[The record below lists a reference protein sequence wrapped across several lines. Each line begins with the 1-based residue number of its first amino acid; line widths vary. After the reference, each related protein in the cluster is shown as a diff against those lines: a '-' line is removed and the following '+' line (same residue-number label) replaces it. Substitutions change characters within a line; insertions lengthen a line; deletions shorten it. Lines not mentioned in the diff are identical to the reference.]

1 MKLATNRLVSACI
14 VVIALSVMAAPV
26 SAGTPAVIASGGTTV
41 PGDTVTVTVDI
52 DNAQTVKVSGFS
64 SSWTVESM
72 DSSGAFTNTG
82 DTYAGWVWDGDQS
95 SKSVSVTLGVPND
108 ASARD
113 YTLDVT
119 TEDSDGNTASTT
131 TTVTVETADTSAPT
145 ADAGSDKSVA
155 EGTAVSFDGT
165 SSSDNNQIASYG
177 WSFGDGTSASGP
189 TPSHT
194 YDEPGSY
201 TARLTVT
208 DGSGNTDTDSLTV
221 EVSDTTAPTA
231 NAGADK
237 SVQSGT
243 AVTFDAS
250 ASTDNDQITSYE
262 WDFGDGTNA
271 TGPSPIYT
279 YEDPGTYNATVT
291 VTDSDGN
298 TDTDSLT
305 VHVAATPSLTASGGS
320 VGQSGTVTIA
330 VDIQNAQTLKLAEIP
345 RNWTIESRERAG
357 AFATR
362 DDTYAGWVWESDQS
376 SKSVS
381 VTLRVPSDAQT
392 GEYTLDAVI
401 ENSAGTTARTSAT
414 VGVTDVDS
422 VAPTAEAGDGRT
434 VTTSETVEFDGTAS
448 TDNEAIAGYEW
459 DFGDGTSAT
468 GPTPSHTYAE
478 PGPYVVTLTVTDNAG
493 NQATETIAVD
503 VESPPETTTSPSAT
517 MTTADPETT
526 TTAAG
531 SDSTTTESDSETI
544 EDEQETTPSGSGDGP
559 GFTAVTALT
568 GLAGAGLAA
577 ARRRDDE

>member
-194 YDEPGSY
+194 Y
-201 TARLTVT
+201 
-208 DGSGNTDTDSLTV
+208 
-221 EVSDTTAPTA
+221 
-231 NAGADK
+231 
-237 SVQSGT
+237 
-243 AVTFDAS
+243 
-250 ASTDNDQITSYE
+250 
-262 WDFGDGTNA
+262 
-271 TGPSPIYT
+271 
-279 YEDPGTYNATVT
+279 
-291 VTDSDGN
+291 
-298 TDTDSLT
+298 
-305 VHVAATPSLTASGGS
+305 
-320 VGQSGTVTIA
+320 
-330 VDIQNAQTLKLAEIP
+330 
-345 RNWTIESRERAG
+345 
-357 AFATR
+357 
-362 DDTYAGWVWESDQS
+362 
-376 SKSVS
+376 
-381 VTLRVPSDAQT
+381 
-392 GEYTLDAVI
+392 
-401 ENSAGTTARTSAT
+401 
-414 VGVTDVDS
+414 
-422 VAPTAEAGDGRT
+422 
-434 VTTSETVEFDGTAS
+434 
-448 TDNEAIAGYEW
+448 
-459 DFGDGTSAT
+459 
-468 GPTPSHTYAE
+468 AE